1 YNVSLGY
8 TIGTSLAL
16 GAEYEYQDYS
26 TMKFRGPTG
35 SSSEFTFR
43 KDRSVV
49 GGYASISYL
58 EMEIWCVNSGYRLRG
73 LIT

>member
-1 YNVSLGY
+1 MEIWCVNSGYRSPWTYNVSLGY

-35 SSSEFTFR
+35 SSSEFTFEN
-43 KDRSVV
+43 SNE
-49 GGYASISYL
+49 SYD
-58 EMEIWCVNSGYRLRG
+58 ERCEYPPSWS
-73 LIT
+73 